1 MVTSHVHKILF
12 VELLGGIGD
21 VLIALPAIQAFA
33 RSHPTAELTVLTLP
47 PGGELL
53 ESNPLIHQV
62 IYADSSNPRKS
73 VEVLLAGHTFD
84 VIVSDTNYDGIE
96 EVIQNSGASRVVT
109 NLWRKPPPDERVGD
123 RFLQI
128 LLAEGLISEVGSRKS
143 EVGSG
148 VIPNSEFRIP
158 TLLRLTPDEQRR
170 AQEALGFCSRPLV
183 FLCPDAGMQI
193 KRWSTA
199 NFVTLGQTLQQ
210 RYSATAIVLVGSDL
224 EQAAGI
230 ADGIGNKAQIWPRGK
245 LRDLAAAI
253 ACADLMV
260 AADTGPARIAAALNV
275 PTITL
280 FGPSWH
286 GRYGQP
292 APHVNLQGYPEC
304 PERIISNFT
313 EQRCWYG
320 GVCPLDRGWQ
330 TCMETISPADVL
342 AAAIPLLEGG
352 AEGTGGAEGAGK
364 AEEQV

>member
-53 ESNPLIHQV
+53 ESDPLIHQV
-62 IYADSSNPRKS
+62 VYADSSNPRKS
-73 VEVLLAGHTFD
+73 VEVLLARHTFD
-84 VIVSDTNYDGIE
+84 VILSDTNYDGIE

-109 NLWRKPPPDERVGD
+109 NLWRKPPPDERVGN

-128 LLAEGLISEVGSRKS
+128 LLAEGLIEADAGATSASS
-143 EVGSG
+143 
-148 VIPNSEFRIP
+148 
-158 TLLRLTPDEQRR
+158 TCALHLHLTPDEQRR

-210 RYSATAIVLVGSDL
+210 RYGATVIVLVGSDL

-230 ADGIGNKAQIWPRGK
+230 ADAIGDKAQIWPRGK
-245 LRDLAAAI
+245 LRDLAAGI

-342 AAAIPLLEGG
+342 AATERFLHLKI
-352 AEGTGGAEGAGK
+352 
-364 AEEQV
+364 